1 MKLKCSHYSANTAI
15 KTIKNGGVVIFPT
28 DTVYGIGCDPY
39 NKSSIQ
45 RIFKIKKRESEKK
58 LPVLGY
64 SKKTLD
70 EIVIFDENSEKL
82 AQQFWPG
89 PLTLILKIKDEQI
102 KKSMGLKEK
111 IAVRVPNNKWALEI
125 LKKCNLLIGT
135 SANISGRK
143 PVNDPKKISEEID
156 YDILLDGGIIASKG
170 ESTIIEFKNGEMI
183 IHREGVLTRKDI
195 LQLL

>member
-89 PLTLILKIKDEQI
+89 PLTLILKIKDERI

-135 SANISGRK
+135 SANISGKK
-143 PVNDPKKISEEID
+143 PVNDPKEISEEID
-156 YDILLDGGIIASKG
+156 YDILLDGGVIASKG
-170 ESTIIEFKNGEMI
+170 ESTVIEFKNGEMV